1 MVSARSLT
9 ATALAVLL
17 AGAQVHPQFK
27 HQTSGTTAQ
36 LRGISA
42 ASSRIVWA
50 SGSKGTYVRTTNGG
64 RTWVSGTV
72 PDASSL
78 DFRDVE
84 AINAKTAYLL
94 ATAGRIYKTID
105 GGRRWSLQYNNTAQ
119 GVFLDAFAFWD
130 ARHGIVLGDPINDGF
145 LLLTTNNG
153 GLTWKQV
160 PSAGIPPAIKGEAA
174 FAASGT
180 CIAVEGKNNVWFATG
195 GKAARVFRSTD
206 RGRTWKVSNTP
217 IISGEDSTGIFSIAF
232 KDAKNGFVVGGD
244 YRKPIAIGDNV
255 ARTTDGGVTW
265 KLVEGA
271 RPNGFRSCVEYVGRT
286 STLIAVG
293 ERACDYSTDDG
304 ASWKSFGREGYH
316 CASIASSRAAWAAGA
331 DGRIAAITF
340 TKSD

>member
-1 MVSARSLT
+1 MILAKSIT
-9 ATALAVLL
+9 ATVLAVLFV
-17 AGAQVHPQFK
+17 GAQVHPQFK
-27 HQTSGTTAQ
+27 NQTSGTTAQ

-50 SGSKGTYVRTTNGG
+50 SGNKGTFLRTTNGG
-64 RTWVSGTV
+64 QTWFSGTV
-72 PDASSL
+72 PDASTL
-78 DFRDVE
+78 DFRDVQGVD
-84 AINAKTAYLL
+84 ARTAYLL
-94 ATAGRIYKTID
+94 ATAGKIYKSID

-130 ARHGIVLGDPINDGF
+130 ARHGIVLGDPINDAF

-153 GLTWKQV
+153 GRTWKQI
-160 PSAGIPPAIKGEAA
+160 PSAAIPPAIKGEAA

-244 YRKPIAIGDNV
+244 YRKPIGIGDNA

-265 KLVEGA
+265 KLVEGT
-271 RPNGFRSCVEYVGRT
+271 RPTGFRSCVEYVGRS

-304 ASWKSFGREGYH
+304 ANWKSFGKEGYH
-316 CASIASSRAAWAAGA
+316 GTSIAPSRAGWAAGA

-340 TKSD
+340 AKSD